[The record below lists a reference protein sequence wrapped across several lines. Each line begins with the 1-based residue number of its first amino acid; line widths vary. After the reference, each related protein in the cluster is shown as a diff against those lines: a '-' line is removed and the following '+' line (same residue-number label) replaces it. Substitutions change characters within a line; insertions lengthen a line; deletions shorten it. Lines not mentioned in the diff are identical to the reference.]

1 MDPLA
6 PFKWQLVFLT
16 RRFKIRIMKTAT
28 QVQIRR
34 ATVEDASAVTFVLRQ
49 AFAEYEPLYT
59 RQGYAA
65 TTPERAAILMR
76 MQEGPLWVALHEKQ
90 IVGTASAVHKQTG
103 LYVRGMGVLP
113 AARGLGVGLRLLEQ
127 VEAVAVKNGCARLF
141 LSTTP
146 FLNRAI
152 RLYEGF
158 GFRVT
163 DDGSSDLFGTPLVTM
178 EKMLA
183 GGNTQ

>member
-1 MDPLA
+1 MG
-6 PFKWQLVFLT
+6 
-16 RRFKIRIMKTAT
+16 TAT

-34 ATVEDASAVTFVLRQ
+34 ATAEDASAVALVLKE

-59 RQGYAA
+59 KQGYVA
-65 TTPERAAILMR
+65 TTPERTAILTR
-76 MQEGPLWVALHEKQ
+76 MQEGPLWVALREGH
-90 IVGTASAVHKQTG
+90 IVGTAAVVRQEEG
-103 LYVRGMGVLP
+103 LYVRGMAVLP
-113 AARGLGVGLRLLEQ
+113 AARGLGVGRLLLDQ
-127 VEAVAVKNGCARLF
+127 IQACAAEHGWERLF

-158 GFRVT
+158 GFRAIG
-163 DDGSSDLFGTPLVTM
+163 DGPHELFGTPLFTM

-183 GGNTQ
+183 PTAPIHDSSTRWNPQTE

>member
-1 MDPLA
+1 
-6 PFKWQLVFLT
+6 
-16 RRFKIRIMKTAT
+16 MKKAR

-34 ATVEDASAVTFVLRQ
+34 ATVDDASAVASVLRQ

-59 RQGYAA
+59 RQGYVA
-65 TTPERAAILMR
+65 TTPEKAAILLR
-76 MQEGPLWVALHEKQ
+76 MQEGPLWVALHEKR
-90 IVGTASAVHKQTG
+90 IVGTASAVHKHTG
-103 LYVRGMGVLP
+103 LYVRGMAVVP
-113 AARGLGVGLRLLEQ
+113 AARGLGVGLRLLDQ
-127 VEAVAVKNGCARLF
+127 IEAFAVQGRCSRLF

-163 DDGSSDLFGTPLVTM
+163 DEGPNDLFGTPLVSM
-178 EKMLA
+178 EKSLA
-183 GGNTQ
+183 GGTLSRRCKTTPPQPPLP